1 MVTSAVPNKTLGE
14 RRGALGHMQS
24 KQTKVSCTFEGS
36 QTSVSSKSIKPE
48 SNKEIV

>member
-1 MVTSAVPNKTLGE
+1 MVTSAVPNKTLG
-14 RRGALGHMQS
+14 ALGHTQS